1 MARLSRQEVFA
12 PDEVAVVHVSNSVVR
27 QCRLLGTDPRTGKN
41 FDHRKRWMEI
51 LLERYAANFGID
63 LLGFAIL
70 SNQFHLILRS
80 RPDVVATWKDAEV
93 ARRWLMLAPFRKD
106 IEGNPFDPNEADLH
120 RILDDAKKVKAT
132 RLRLSDIGWWVRL
145 LCQSVA
151 IRANQEDQESGRF
164 WQSRFRAERILDDS
178 TLVACTA
185 YVDLN
190 PIQAAITDKL
200 ETSDLTSAQL
210 RIKSHKATLN
220 ATAASQ
226 TGRSAEKPLGSA
238 TKTSKAPADRFLA
251 PLWLSPRQ
259 RKGGPVVNRT
269 GERCS
274 DKGFLPLT
282 EEDYLQLLKWT
293 AKQLSQETQSKTPP
307 RCQEILD
314 SLDLN
319 AETWLPLV
327 KKFGKLFYNVA
338 GRPESI
344 EETRSRIGQRRHYVR
359 NETRELFAEP
369 EQ

>member
-12 PDEVAVVHVSNSVVR
+12 PDEVAIVHVSYSVVR
-27 QCRLLGTDPRTGKN
+27 ECLLLGTDPLTGKN
-41 FDHRKRWMEI
+41 YDHRKRLMEH
-51 LLERYAANFGID
+51 LLKRYAASFGID

-93 ARRWLMLAPFRKD
+93 ARRWLLLAPFRKD
-106 IEGNPFDPNEADLH
+106 IEGNPFEPNETDLR
-120 RILDDAKKVKAT
+120 RILDDVKKVKAT

-145 LCQSVA
+145 LCQSLS

-190 PIQAAITDKL
+190 PIRAAITDGL
-200 ETSDLTSAQL
+200 ETSEVTSAQL
-210 RIKSHKATLN
+210 RIKSHKATQS
-220 ATAASQ
+220 ATG
-226 TGRSAEKPLGSA
+226 TDRIGRSADKQLRSA
-238 TKTSKAPADRFLA
+238 TKSGKPAPDRFLA

-259 RKGGPVVNRT
+259 RNGGPVVNRT
-269 GERCS
+269 GDRCS

-282 EEDYLQLLKWT
+282 QEDYLQLLKWT
-293 AKQLSQETQSKTPP
+293 AKQLSQKQPTRTPP
-307 RCQEILD
+307 RCQEILT

-319 AETWLPLV
+319 AETWLPLI
-327 KKFGKLFYNVA
+327 KKFGKLFCHVA

-344 EETRSRIGQRRHYVR
+344 KETRSRIAQRRHYIR
-359 NETRELFAEP
+359 NETRELFAETD
-369 EQ
+369 E

>member
-12 PDEVAVVHVSNSVVR
+12 PDEVAIVHVSNSVVR
-27 QCRLLGTDPRTGKN
+27 ECLLLGTDPLTGKN
-41 FDHRKRWMEI
+41 YDHRKRLMEH
-51 LLERYAANFGID
+51 LLKRYAASFGID

-93 ARRWLMLAPFRKD
+93 ARRWLLLAPFRKD
-106 IEGNPFDPNEADLH
+106 IEGNPFEPNETDLR
-120 RILDDAKKVKAT
+120 RILDDRKKVKAT

-145 LCQSVA
+145 LCQSLA

-190 PIQAAITDKL
+190 PIRAAITDGL
-200 ETSDLTSAQL
+200 ETSEVTSAQL
-210 RIKSHKATLN
+210 RIKSHKAT
-220 ATAASQ
+220 AASR
-226 TGRSAEKPLGSA
+226 TGAAEKPLQSE
-238 TKTSKAPADRFLA
+238 TKSGKPAPDRFLA

-259 RKGGPVVNRT
+259 RNGGPVVNRT
-269 GERCS
+269 GDRCS
-274 DKGFLPLT
+274 DKGFLPLKQ
-282 EEDYLQLLKWT
+282 EDYLQLLKWT
-293 AKQLSQETQSKTPP
+293 AKQLSREQPTRTPP
-307 RCQEILD
+307 RCEEILN
-314 SLDLN
+314 SLELN

-327 KKFGKLFYNVA
+327 KKFGKLFCHVA

-344 EETRSRIGQRRHYVR
+344 KETRSRIAHRRHHVR

-369 EQ
+369 DQEQ